1 LDDNINQRKQ
11 VIQSLLKTFND
22 PKSTVYISKCCA
34 ASYLGELRAAEAAD
48 SLAAQITIRPPLGG
62 HEPLGG
68 YDPVVMALI
77 EIGNPFTPAVIRNLA
92 DSDDPKVRE
101 LSLRVLTRID
111 NDKDISQLRLQKVLK
126 AETDPKKQARLKAAL
141 NALAEMK

>member
-1 LDDNINQRKQ
+1 
-11 VIQSLLKTFND
+11 
-22 PKSTVYISKCCA
+22 
-34 ASYLGELRAAEAAD
+34 
-48 SLAAQITIRPPLGG
+48 
-62 HEPLGG
+62 
-68 YDPVVMALI
+68 MALI
-77 EIGNPFTPAVIRNLA
+77 EIGNPSTPAVIRNLA